1 MSQWFKY
8 WPLNCTFDFYLGCI
22 IKSTSYW
29 FHVFPGISLHGIL
42 FDIWSKKKTDA
53 WESSINP
60 SYSPQWIKDKIAWTL
75 KVLQKHYITADTAV
89 TSEDLE
95 ANLLVLCFG
104 GDLHPWNQ
112 EQIHPVWWKS
122 RTQRRVTSTS
132 STRLLEPVEDRHP
145 SGGSEKVHMDL
156 ENK

>member
-1 MSQWFKY
+1 MSQWFKIQTLKLYY
-8 WPLNCTFDFYLGCI
+8 WSWLGCI
-22 IKSTSYW
+22 IKSLVID
-29 FHVFPGISLHGIL
+29 FMCFLLFPSMVIL

-95 ANLLVLCFG
+95 ANLLCCALEAIF
-104 GDLHPWNQ
+104 
-112 EQIHPVWWKS
+112 IHGIKS
-122 RTQRRVTSTS
+122 KFIRFDGSHARK
-132 STRLLEPVEDRHP
+132 
-145 SGGSEKVHMDL
+145 GGSRALPQPVFWSLLKTVTHRWVRERQHGFRK
-156 ENK
+156 